1 MWLIWII
8 VLLLST
14 ILPSITT
21 IPVVFVVLLCL
32 FVVMRKSWILPLALV
47 AGLLM
52 DFSSLNLV
60 GKTSLFFII
69 SLFLVLLYERKFE
82 VKTLPFVAISSF
94 VGSAGYL
101 VLFGY
106 DHLIQQSLVS
116 AILAVL
122 IFKFLISNLK
132 LW

>member
-1 MWLIWII
+1 
-8 VLLLST
+8 
-14 ILPSITT
+14 
-21 IPVVFVVLLCL
+21 
-32 FVVMRKSWILPLALV
+32 
-47 AGLLM
+47 M

-82 VKTLPFVAISSF
+82 VKTLLFVAISSF